1 MFVLIAAALPLLYFA
16 RTFFYDIVNTERMRN
31 LSLKLAWHSMNA
43 YSTLE
48 IYGSKL
54 NQQVKHY
61 MPFLYKDD
69 THNHKIIFVHNGDEI
84 ATCTLAEL
92 RLAEHKLAE
101 HKLAE
106 HKLAEPKQANAD
118 NTLFVEPPNYDF
130 ILYESV
136 YGNTMQTND
145 TCLFRYSNT
154 ADILKIEYLAT
165 TDDVSL
171 LALRI
176 NLNNP
181 TQELQIKFNGRH
193 IYMNGNVLFDRVF
206 INWILNTKYN
216 IKLSDDEKYTVSF
229 LDTSANY
236 VVLTDS
242 EYIRIKKGGYDVLKT
257 AKAEHANA
265 EHAKVEH
272 AKAD

>member
-31 LSLKLAWHSMNA
+31 LSLKLAWQSMNA

-92 RLAEHKLAE
+92 MLAEH
-101 HKLAE
+101 
-106 HKLAEPKQANAD
+106 KQANAD

-130 ILYESV
+130 ILYEMAR
-136 YGNTMQTND
+136 GNTMQTDD

-242 EYIRIKKGGYDVLKT
+242 EYIRIKKGGYDVLRT
-257 AKAEHANA
+257 AKAEHAKAEHANAEHANA

-272 AKAD
+272 ANAE